1 MPARKEDEIM
11 AEYLL
16 KGGKMLEKSCK
27 TCGCP
32 LFEVK
37 GKTLC
42 VVCAEREAAAK
53 DAKDQKGAKGKKAAA
68 PAGKTAAEEPAAPA
82 AHVHRDGSACTCGEE
97 HGEDTCTCD
106 DGGLAE
112 ELAFTIH
119 SLCERIQNEK
129 DPEKVLALMNAVKA
143 GTEALGILCRL

>member
-1 MPARKEDEIM
+1 M

-16 KGGKMLEKSCK
+16 KGGKMLEKTCR

-37 GKTLC
+37 GKTFC
-42 VVCAEREAAAK
+42 VVCAEKETAVAAGETEGGKKRRDVSHAAAR
-53 DAKDQKGAKGKKAAA
+53 
-68 PAGKTAAEEPAAPA
+68 PAPA
-82 AHVHRDGSACTCGEE
+82 AQMADTCTCGED
-97 HGEDTCTCD
+97 HGEESCTCN

-112 ELAFTIH
+112 EIAFTVH

-129 DPEKVLALMNAVKA
+129 DPEKILTLMNAVKA
-143 GTEALGILCRL
+143 GAEALEVLCRL

>member
-1 MPARKEDEIM
+1 MPKRKEDEIM

-16 KGGKMLEKSCK
+16 KGGKMLEKSCM

-37 GKTLC
+37 GKTFC
-42 VVCAEREAAAK
+42 VVCAENES
-53 DAKDQKGAKGKKAAA
+53 
-68 PAGKTAAEEPAAPA
+68 AGKGEKSAKEEKTPAAPA
-82 AHVHRDGSACTCGEE
+82 EKTAAPGHRVESTCTCGED
-97 HGEDTCTCD
+97 HGEDSCTCD

-119 SLCERIQNEK
+119 SLCERIHEEK
-129 DPEKVLALMNAVKA
+129 DPNHVLTLMTAVKA
-143 GTEALGILCRL
+143 GTEALEILCRL

>member
-16 KGGKMLEKSCK
+16 KGGKMLEKSCR

-42 VVCAEREAAAK
+42 VVCAENEPAK
-53 DAKDQKGAKGKKAAA
+53 ETKNAKGAKKPVAAA
-68 PAGKTAAEEPAAPA
+68 AVQEVAAT
-82 AHVHRDGSACTCGEE
+82 HVHDDGHPCTCGEDHDE
-97 HGEDTCTCD
+97 ESCTCD
-106 DGGLAE
+106 EDGGMLAD
-112 ELAFTIH
+112 ELAMTILT
-119 SLCERIQNEK
+119 LCERIRNEK
-129 DPEKVLALMNAVKA
+129 DPENVLTLMNSVKA
-143 GTEALGILCRL
+143 GCEALEILCRL

>member
-1 MPARKEDEIM
+1 
-11 AEYLL
+11 
-16 KGGKMLEKSCK
+16 MLEKSCK

-42 VVCAEREAAAK
+42 VVCAENGPAK
-53 DAKDQKGAKGKKAAA
+53 NAKGTKKAAV
-68 PAGKTAAEEPAAPA
+68 PTAEAVAATH
-82 AHVHRDGSACTCGEE
+82 AHVHSDGSTCTCGEDHDE
-97 HGEDTCTCD
+97 ESCTCD

-129 DPEKVLALMNAVKA
+129 DPENVLLLMNAVKE
-143 GTEALGILCRL
+143 GTGALEILCRL

>member
-1 MPARKEDEIM
+1 VPVRKEDEIM
-11 AEYLL
+11 AEHLL

-42 VVCAEREAAAK
+42 VVCAEN
-53 DAKDQKGAKGKKAAA
+53 
-68 PAGKTAAEEPAAPA
+68 
-82 AHVHRDGSACTCGEE
+82 AHGEKPGSAPDLREHQQHRNECTCSE
-97 HGEDTCTCD
+97 HHGDSCE
-106 DGGLAE
+106 GGLLSD
-112 ELAFTIH
+112 ELAMTIV

-129 DPEKVLALMNAVKA
+129 DPDNVLALMNAVKA
-143 GTEALGILCRL
+143 GTEALHILCQL

>member
-1 MPARKEDEIM
+1 M

-42 VVCAEREAAAK
+42 VVCAENAIA
-53 DAKDQKGAKGKKAAA
+53 QKAAA
-68 PAGKTAAEEPAAPA
+68 PAATTAVLPAPQH
-82 AHVHRDGSACTCGEE
+82 AHHEHGDTCTCGED
-97 HGEDTCTCD
+97 HGEDSCSCDD
-106 DGGLAE
+106 DGGLTE

-119 SLCERIQNEK
+119 SLCLRIQNEK
-129 DPEKVLALMNAVKA
+129 DPNHVLTLMEAVKE
-143 GTEALGILCRL
+143 GTDALETLCKL

>member
-16 KGGKMLEKSCK
+16 KGGKMLEKACK

-42 VVCAEREAAAK
+42 VVCAENEPAK
-53 DAKDQKGAKGKKAAA
+53 DAKNVLGGKK
-68 PAGKTAAEEPAAPA
+68 PAAPA
-82 AHVHRDGSACTCGEE
+82 AAEAGAATLIHDDGHACSCGEDHDEDSCTCGD
-97 HGEDTCTCD
+97 G

-129 DPEKVLALMNAVKA
+129 DPENVLLLMNAVKE
-143 GTEALGILCRL
+143 GTEALEILCKL

>member
-1 MPARKEDEIM
+1 MATRKEDEIM

-42 VVCAEREAAAK
+42 VVCAENENAK
-53 DAKDQKGAKGKKAAA
+53 PPAKGAKAPTAAA
-68 PAGKTAAEEPAAPA
+68 AVATAESH
-82 AHVHRDGSACTCGEE
+82 AHHE
-97 HGEDTCTCD
+97 HGAGCGCGVDHDEDTCTCGD
-106 DGGLAE
+106 EEGGLLAE
-112 ELAFTIH
+112 EIAMTIH
-119 SLCERIQNEK
+119 ALCERIHNEK
-129 DPEKVLALMNAVKA
+129 DPENVLLLMNAVKS
-143 GTEALGILCRL
+143 GTESLEILCRL

>member
-1 MPARKEDEIM
+1 MPVRKEDEIM

-42 VVCAEREAAAK
+42 VVCAEKNTEEKSRPAL
-53 DAKDQKGAKGKKAAA
+53 AA
-68 PAGKTAAEEPAAPA
+68 PVHNEQGHECSCDEP
-82 AHVHRDGSACTCGEE
+82 HKESCE
-97 HGEDTCTCD
+97 
-106 DGGLAE
+106 GGL
-112 ELAFTIH
+112 LADEVVTTIV

-129 DPEKVLALMNAVKA
+129 DPDNVLVLMNAVKT
-143 GTEALGILCRL
+143 GTEALQILCQL

>member
-1 MPARKEDEIM
+1 MPVRKEDEIM

-16 KGGKMLEKSCK
+16 KGGKMLEKACK
-27 TCGCP
+27 ICGCP

-37 GKTLC
+37 GKTFC
-42 VVCAEREAAAK
+42 VVCAENEPAK
-53 DAKDQKGAKGKKAAA
+53 NAKGVKKAAA
-68 PAGKTAAEEPAAPA
+68 PATEVVAAAQ
-82 AHVHRDGSACTCGEE
+82 VHEDGHACSCGEDHDE
-97 HGEDTCTCD
+97 ESCTCD

-129 DPEKVLALMNAVKA
+129 DLENVLLLMNAVKE
-143 GTEALGILCRL
+143 GTEALEILCRL

>member
-1 MPARKEDEIM
+1 MSARKEDEIM

-42 VVCAEREAAAK
+42 VVCAENEAAAK
-53 DAKDQKGAKGKKAAA
+53 ETKKVVAPDVPA
-68 PAGKTAAEEPAAPA
+68 PAGHPHECGCGTEHDA
-82 AHVHRDGSACTCGEE
+82 DTCTCGEE
-97 HGEDTCTCD
+97 E
-106 DGGLAE
+106 GGLLVE
-112 ELAFTIH
+112 EIAMTIH
-119 SLCERIQNEK
+119 ALCERVHNEK
-129 DPEKVLALMNAVKA
+129 DPENVLALMNAVKA
-143 GTEALGILCRL
+143 GTEALEILCRL

>member
-11 AEYLL
+11 AESLL
-16 KGGKMLEKSCK
+16 KGGKMLEKACK

-42 VVCAEREAAAK
+42 VVCEENGKANDTK
-53 DAKDQKGAKGKKAAA
+53 NAKGTKK
-68 PAGKTAAEEPAAPA
+68 PAAPA
-82 AHVHRDGSACTCGEE
+82 AQDVAPEHVHGDGSTCTCGEDHDE
-97 HGEDTCTCD
+97 ESCTCD

-112 ELAFTIH
+112 ELAFTLH

-129 DPEKVLALMNAVKA
+129 DPENVLVLMNSVKA
-143 GTEALGILCRL
+143 GTEALEILCRL

>member
-1 MPARKEDEIM
+1 MPVRKDDEIM

-42 VVCAEREAAAK
+42 VVCAEK
-53 DAKDQKGAKGKKAAA
+53 DTAEKSNPATAA
-68 PAGKTAAEEPAAPA
+68 PAQHEQDNECSRGEHHEE
-82 AHVHRDGSACTCGEE
+82 SCK
-97 HGEDTCTCD
+97 
-106 DGGLAE
+106 GGLLTDK
-112 ELAFTIH
+112 LATIIV

-129 DPEKVLALMNAVKA
+129 DPDNVLALMNAVKA
-143 GTEALGILCRL
+143 GTEALEILCRL

>member
-1 MPARKEDEIM
+1 MPVRKEDEIM

-37 GKTLC
+37 GKTFC
-42 VVCAEREAAAK
+42 VVCAEHDVAEK
-53 DAKDQKGAKGKKAAA
+53 PDSA
-68 PAGKTAAEEPAAPA
+68 PVIPAL
-82 AHVHRDGSACTCGEE
+82 HEHGQECSCGEHNSE
-97 HGEDTCTCD
+97 SCE
-106 DGGLAE
+106 GGFLAD
-112 ELAFTIH
+112 ELATTIL

-129 DPEKVLALMNAVKA
+129 DPENVLALMNAVKA
-143 GTEALGILCRL
+143 GTESLQILCQL

>member
-1 MPARKEDEIM
+1 MPVRKEDEIM

-16 KGGKMLEKSCK
+16 KGGKMLEKTCK

-42 VVCAEREAAAK
+42 VVCEENAAAEIPVK
-53 DAKDQKGAKGKKAAA
+53 SAGA
-68 PAGKTAAEEPAAPA
+68 PAPAVQAGAHHAHHHDHGATCGCGVDHDEEPC
-82 AHVHRDGSACTCGEE
+82 SCSEE
-97 HGEDTCTCD
+97 
-106 DGGLAE
+106 GGLLTD
-112 ELAFTIH
+112 ELAMTVL

-129 DPEKVLALMNAVKA
+129 DPENVLLLMNAVKA
-143 GTEALGILCRL
+143 GTESLEILCRL

>member
-1 MPARKEDEIM
+1 MPVRKEDEIM
-11 AEYLL
+11 AECLL

-42 VVCAEREAAAK
+42 VVCAENGPAK
-53 DAKDQKGAKGKKAAA
+53 DAKNAKGAKKADAPAMQAAA
-68 PAGKTAAEEPAAPA
+68 AAT
-82 AHVHRDGSACTCGEE
+82 HVHEDGHACTCGEDHDDE
-97 HGEDTCTCD
+97 SCMCD
-106 DGGLAE
+106 EDGGGLTE

-129 DPEKVLALMNAVKA
+129 DPERVLVLMESVKT
-143 GTEALGILCRL
+143 GTEALEILCRL